1 MEKRPGGGPE
11 QRGVFRKG
19 WWMNRM
25 GWGGGHEGKAQRV
38 NQKGSGRPRRTWT
51 SFGEQVA
58 PETSGSRHPTTKQVE
73 RKGKTRGTLQMPSVC
88 NLKT

>member
-1 MEKRPGGGPE
+1 
-11 QRGVFRKG
+11 
-19 WWMNRM
+19 M

-58 PETSGSRHPTTKQVE
+58 PETSGSHHPTTKKWRE
-73 RKGKTRGTLQMPSVC
+73 RGRRGGLYRCPVSAT
-88 NLKT
+88 